1 MRRTKK
7 THRPSPF
14 MKIHSRKRLSP
25 IPETEEL
32 HKLPVIIETEY
43 EEIPTTITLKRTQPR
58 KFAGKRKTRK
68 SRK

>member
-1 MRRTKK
+1 
-7 THRPSPF
+7 
-14 MKIHSRKRLSP
+14 LSP

-32 HKLPVIIETEY
+32 HKLPVIIESEY